1 MDPHLGRPGVN
12 ARTIGRTP
20 IRARVIV
27 RCQAR
32 LDGPNVVDMNGNEP
46 INQIASFS
54 ASGPRGSLV
63 SPQDRGAGRLSRPRH
78 KVLRAMASA
87 VAVGAGMT
95 AVAVPSAAQADQ
107 PLRLSIDISEE
118 SVSDFWS
125 EACGTEVVISITG
138 TMEATLWRNEE
149 GLVVREIDRF
159 PGSFFTFSAPET
171 GKSVKSRA
179 DLVSRWT
186 YPGGAVLG
194 GPVEFEFHGMFFHIP
209 GGTSAFAGREVS
221 RGDVAGF
228 DGSLP
233 VVDDGELVSLVGHFP
248 DVDFVS
254 AVCGQLT

>member
-1 MDPHLGRPGVN
+1 
-12 ARTIGRTP
+12 
-20 IRARVIV
+20 
-27 RCQAR
+27 
-32 LDGPNVVDMNGNEP
+32 MNDNEP
-46 INQIASFS
+46 INQITSSS

-63 SPQDRGAGRLSRPRH
+63 SPQDRGASRVSRPRH
-78 KVLRAMASA
+78 KVLYAMAA
-87 VAVGAGMT
+87 FAVGA
-95 AVAVPSAAQADQ
+95 AVAVPQAAQAAE
-107 PLRLSIDISEE
+107 PLRLSNDISEE
-118 SVSDFWS
+118 SVSEFWS
-125 EACGTEVVISITG
+125 EACGTEVVITITG

-179 DLVSRWT
+179 DLVSTWT

-221 RGDVAGF
+221 RGDVDGF